1 MTTTEHGGDR
11 DRRLSPADV
20 QNVMFSRG
28 AFRRGY
34 DDHEVDSFLDRV
46 EYELTRL
53 IAEKAEL
60 RDHVQALEQQIATD
74 GSTPAQPPTAQAVR
88 ILSAAQQTA
97 DQYVADAES
106 YSRRLASEAREQYEQ
121 IVEQA
126 REQADALLQH
136 TRQQAANGAVGP
148 VGAIA
153 GDARTTEELQAQVVY
168 LQAFAQACRTQL
180 RSYLEALLTDVEAEW
195 GRADPNAL
203 PPSRANGRPTRLSGA
218 HPADDV
224 VDLRR

>member
-11 DRRLSPADV
+11 DRRLSPADI

-53 IAEKAEL
+53 ISEKSEM
-60 RDHVQALEQQIATD
+60 RDHIRALEQQIATN
-74 GSTPAQPPTAQAVR
+74 GSTPAEPPTAQAVR

-97 DQYVADAES
+97 DQYVADAED
-106 YSRRLASEAREQYEQ
+106 YSRRLAAEAREQYEQ

-126 REQADALLQH
+126 REQAEALLQGARQH
-136 TRQQAANGAVGP
+136 TGAV
-148 VGAIA
+148 A
-153 GDARTTEELQAQVVY
+153 GVPADGRTTEELQAQVVY

-203 PPSRANGRPTRLSGA
+203 PQGRTNGRPTRLSGA

-224 VDLRR
+224 IELRR